1 MLKDYPEHIQELQRS
16 LNRVVAKPF
25 LATPLF
31 EQAIWALEDELGSF
45 IDEARSELQ
54 AAEASGDVV
63 AITAAEAKENLMSR
77 AIWKHRW
84 LGDAEF
90 REYFEKNQGAFK

>member
-31 EQAIWALEDELGSF
+31 EQAIWALEGALESF
-45 IDEARSELQ
+45 IDETRDELE
-54 AAEASGDVV
+54 AAEASGDAA
-63 AITAAEAKENLMSR
+63 AIERARAKDFLMGCAR
-77 AIWKHRW
+77 HQGIYDVDDLWN
-84 LGDAEF
+84 
-90 REYFEKNQGAFK
+90 YFQANGGTFG

>member
-31 EQAIWALEDELGSF
+31 EQAIWALEGTLESF

-54 AAEASGDVV
+54 AAEAAGDEE
-63 AITAAEAKENLMSR
+63 AIAKAAEKR
-77 AIWKHRW
+77 
-84 LGDAEF
+84 
-90 REYFEKNQGAFK
+90 